1 MEAEA
6 TPRIRPGDTVRKFAA
21 GIRERFGHSARW
33 GWGKLK
39 SSPGFPQPVYIDGS
53 PHLIDREIDEYLARC
68 AGEKIAA

>member
-39 SSPGFPQPVYIDGS
+39 SSPGLTSTWRAVLARRS
-53 PHLIDREIDEYLARC
+53 PHEPR
-68 AGEKIAA
+68 K